1 MEELIIILI
10 KRLEKRGIEPSI
22 IHGFIRDLTNAILV
36 TPHMNLLQVNKQL
49 HLLGWDSFELD
60 YRTLELATACFRAK
74 GSEHL
79 ENEPICYEINLKTV
93 LVDKNG
99 GI

>member
-10 KRLEKRGIEPSI
+10 NRLEKKGIEPI
-22 IHGFIRDLTNAILV
+22 MIYGFIRDLTNAILV

-60 YRTLELATACFRAK
+60 YHTLELATACFGAK
-74 GSEHL
+74 GLERL
-79 ENEPICYEINLKTV
+79 ENKPICYEIKLRMV
-93 LVDKNG
+93 LT
-99 GI
+99 